1 MVQWW
6 HVPITNV
13 CNFTTI
19 TKGSWTLIYMHNLG
33 RKKIIEKFYKD
44 TMLALPIVHSLNFM
58 VFEVCVDAHND
69 YNNVVILV
77 CVCIWKD
84 LGNMYTSP

>member
-1 MVQWW
+1 
-6 HVPITNV
+6 
-13 CNFTTI
+13 
-19 TKGSWTLIYMHNLG
+19 MHNLG
-33 RKKIIEKFYKD
+33 RKKIIEKFYRD

-77 CVCIWKD
+77 RVCI
-84 LGNMYTSP
+84 